1 MQLPTTKVGKSKG
14 GTDSSRETDQES
26 TFGHVK
32 LQMSIRDLNGGAEI

>member
-14 GTDSSRETDQES
+14 GTDSSREKDQES